1 MPMGITGNTP
11 AAFVAKDLL
20 HSSHHLQYYLMV
32 GIGGGAPNEHND
44 IRLVDVVV
52 SAPTGQHGGV
62 VQYDFGKTLAEGRL
76 YRTGTLNRPP
86 NHLAT
91 VISRHPHRATTFS
104 YPGGISDTLFEADY
118 DHAMPL
124 QPCAAECD
132 YGRVIARG
140 HRANNYPSVFFGNI
154 ASANQVMRRGLT
166 RSRITGEHN
175 VLCFEMEAAGL
186 MDQFPCLVI
195 RGISDYADSHKDD

>member
-1 MPMGITGNTP
+1 
-11 AAFVAKDLL
+11 
-20 HSSHHLQYYLMV
+20 
-32 GIGGGAPNEHND
+32 
-44 IRLVDVVV
+44 
-52 SAPTGQHGGV
+52 
-62 VQYDFGKTLAEGRL
+62 
-76 YRTGTLNRPP
+76 
-86 NHLAT
+86 
-91 VISRHPHRATTFS
+91 
-104 YPGGISDTLFEADY
+104 
-118 DHAMPL
+118 MPL

-186 MDQFPCLVI
+186 MDQFPCLFI